1 MMSKSKADAAAGA
14 GGTQG
19 PPALRRGAGGRVEPA
34 SLAAVIQWFLDYDE
48 RVAVVRFPAVEA
60 LFQWRQ
66 QEELKAGEVEGGGR
80 QQGPPT
86 LRRGA
91 DGRVEPASLAG
102 VIQWFL
108 DYDERVAVVR
118 FPAVEALFQWR
129 REEEAKGGEEDTLGL
144 SRAED
149 RLAVGVMQ
157 ALVEHDTEG
166 GLHAWIKELL
176 AALEDARQTNEAI
189 AEAYGLKP
197 SEDSSVVHEAEKIPS
212 RRERDISLN
221 CCWLE
226 TLCTAEARVLGW
238 AYQGL
243 YGRAFHPENF

>member
-1 MMSKSKADAAAGA
+1 MSQTKSDAPMGMGGA
-14 GGTQG
+14 QG
-19 PPALRRGAGGRVEPA
+19 PPTLRRDVGGRVEPA

-66 QEELKAGEVEGGGR
+66 AEELKG
-80 QQGPPT
+80 T
-86 LRRGA
+86 
-91 DGRVEPASLAG
+91 
-102 VIQWFL
+102 
-108 DYDERVAVVR
+108 
-118 FPAVEALFQWR
+118 
-129 REEEAKGGEEDTLGL
+129 EESFGFN
-144 SRAED
+144 RAED

-166 GLHAWIKELL
+166 ALHGWIKELL

-197 SEDSSVVHEAEKIPS
+197 SEDSSVVHESEKIPS
-212 RRERDISLN
+212 RRERDIYLN

>member
-1 MMSKSKADAAAGA
+1 MTSKAEADSAASERE
-14 GGTQG
+14 TQG
-19 PPALRRGAGGRVEPA
+19 PPALRRDAHGRVEPA

-66 QEELKAGEVEGGGR
+66 QEELKGR
-80 QQGPPT
+80 
-86 LRRGA
+86 
-91 DGRVEPASLAG
+91 
-102 VIQWFL
+102 
-108 DYDERVAVVR
+108 DEAVAFR
-118 FPAVEALFQWR
+118 L
-129 REEEAKGGEEDTLGL
+129 
-144 SRAED
+144 AED

-157 ALVEHDTEG
+157 ALVEHDSEG
-166 GLHAWIKELL
+166 ALHAWIKDLL
-176 AALEDARQTNEAI
+176 AALDDAQKTNESI

-197 SEDSSVVHEAEKIPS
+197 SEESSVVSEAEKIPS
-212 RRERDISLN
+212 RRERDIYLN

>member
-1 MMSKSKADAAAGA
+1 MSQTKPDSGPNA

-19 PPALRRGAGGRVEPA
+19 PPLLRRDAEGRVEPS
-34 SLAAVIQWFLDYDE
+34 SLAGVIQWFLDYDE

-66 QEELKAGEVEGGGR
+66 QEELKGLGDEAVAFR
-80 QQGPPT
+80 Q
-86 LRRGA
+86 
-91 DGRVEPASLAG
+91 
-102 VIQWFL
+102 
-108 DYDERVAVVR
+108 
-118 FPAVEALFQWR
+118 
-129 REEEAKGGEEDTLGL
+129 
-144 SRAED
+144 AED

-166 GLHAWIKELL
+166 KLHGWIKQLL
-176 AALEDARQTNEAI
+176 SALDDASKTNEAI
-189 AEAYGLKP
+189 SEAYGLKP
-197 SEDSSVVHEAEKIPS
+197 SEESGVVQESEKIPS
-212 RRERDISLN
+212 RREREVYLN

-243 YGRAFHPENF
+243 HGRAFHPDNF

>member
-1 MMSKSKADAAAGA
+1 MSMSKTEPKAGTN
-14 GGTQG
+14 GTQA
-19 PPALRRGAGGRVEPA
+19 PPAFRRDAQGRVEPA

-66 QEELKAGEVEGGGR
+66 QEEPKGSE
-80 QQGPPT
+80 
-86 LRRGA
+86 
-91 DGRVEPASLAG
+91 EPFG
-102 VIQWFL
+102 FN
-108 DYDERVAVVR
+108 
-118 FPAVEALFQWR
+118 
-129 REEEAKGGEEDTLGL
+129 
-144 SRAED
+144 RAED
-149 RLAVGVMQ
+149 RLAIGVMQ
-157 ALVEHDTEG
+157 ALVEHDTEAE
-166 GLHAWIKELL
+166 LHDWIKELL
-176 AALEDARQTNEAI
+176 AALEDARQTNESI

-197 SEDSSVVHEAEKIPS
+197 SEDASVVTEAEKIPS
-212 RRERDISLN
+212 RRERDIYLN

>member
-1 MMSKSKADAAAGA
+1 MSNSKSEAAAVS
-14 GGTQG
+14 QG
-19 PPALRRGAGGRVEPA
+19 PPPLRRDARGRVEPS

-66 QEELKAGEVEGGGR
+66 AGEPGGR
-80 QQGPPT
+80 
-86 LRRGA
+86 
-91 DGRVEPASLAG
+91 
-102 VIQWFL
+102 
-108 DYDERVAVVR
+108 
-118 FPAVEALFQWR
+118 
-129 REEEAKGGEEDTLGL
+129 EDSVGFN
-144 SRAED
+144 RAED

-157 ALVEHDTEG
+157 ALVEHDSEPA
-166 GLHAWIKELL
+166 LHAWIKELL

-189 AEAYGLKP
+189 AEAYGLNP

-212 RRERDISLN
+212 RRERDIYLS

-243 YGRAFHPENF
+243 HGRAFHPENF

>member
-1 MMSKSKADAAAGA
+1 MSKSKSEV
-14 GGTQG
+14 TQG
-19 PPALRRGAGGRVEPA
+19 PPLMRRDA
-34 SLAAVIQWFLDYDE
+34 Q
-48 RVAVVRFPAVEA
+48 
-60 LFQWRQ
+60 
-66 QEELKAGEVEGGGR
+66 
-80 QQGPPT
+80 
-86 LRRGA
+86 
-91 DGRVEPASLAG
+91 GRVEPASLAG

-129 REEEAKGGEEDTLGL
+129 QQEEQKGAEEPF
-144 SRAED
+144 RFNPAED
-149 RLAVGVMQ
+149 GLAFAVRQPLVKHNSEP
-157 ALVEHDTEG
+157 ALQG
-166 GLHAWIKELL
+166 GIKELL

-212 RRERDISLN
+212 RRERDIYLN

-243 YGRAFHPENF
+243 YGRAFRPDSF

>member
-1 MMSKSKADAAAGA
+1 MSKTETDEGA
-14 GGTQG
+14 GGQFQ
-19 PPALRRGAGGRVEPA
+19 PPPLRRDAGGRVEP
-34 SLAAVIQWFLDYDE
+34 S
-48 RVAVVRFPAVEA
+48 
-60 LFQWRQ
+60 
-66 QEELKAGEVEGGGR
+66 
-80 QQGPPT
+80 
-86 LRRGA
+86 
-91 DGRVEPASLAG
+91 SLAG

-129 REEEAKGGEEDTLGL
+129 QQEALKERPEAYAF

-157 ALVEHDTEG
+157 ALVEHDTEA

-176 AALEDARQTNEAI
+176 AALDDASKTNEAI

-197 SEDSSVVHEAEKIPS
+197 SEESSVVAEAEKIPS
-212 RRERDISLN
+212 RREREIYLN

-238 AYQGL
+238 AYKGL
-243 YGRAFHPENF
+243 YGRAFHPDNF

>member
-1 MMSKSKADAAAGA
+1 MSKSKSEAGN
-14 GGTQG
+14 GTQG
-19 PPALRRGAGGRVEPA
+19 PPLMRRDAQGRVEPA

-66 QEELKAGEVEGGGR
+66 AEELKG
-80 QQGPPT
+80 
-86 LRRGA
+86 
-91 DGRVEPASLAG
+91 
-102 VIQWFL
+102 
-108 DYDERVAVVR
+108 
-118 FPAVEALFQWR
+118 
-129 REEEAKGGEEDTLGL
+129 REEDFGFN
-144 SRAED
+144 RAED

-157 ALVEHDTEG
+157 ALVEHDDERA
-166 GLHAWIKELL
+166 LHQWVKELL
-176 AALEDARQTNEAI
+176 AALEDARQTNESI

-197 SEDSSVVHEAEKIPS
+197 SEDSSVVQEAEKIPS
-212 RRERDISLN
+212 RRERDIYLN

>member
-1 MMSKSKADAAAGA
+1 MAQSKSEAAG
-14 GGTQG
+14 QG
-19 PPALRRGAGGRVEPA
+19 PPLMRRDARGRVEPA

-66 QEELKAGEVEGGGR
+66 AEELKGR
-80 QQGPPT
+80 
-86 LRRGA
+86 
-91 DGRVEPASLAG
+91 
-102 VIQWFL
+102 
-108 DYDERVAVVR
+108 
-118 FPAVEALFQWR
+118 
-129 REEEAKGGEEDTLGL
+129 EDSFGFN
-144 SRAED
+144 RAED

-157 ALVEHDTEG
+157 ALVEHDTEP
-166 GLHAWIKELL
+166 GLHGWIRELL
-176 AALEDARQTNEAI
+176 AALEDARQTNESI

-212 RRERDISLN
+212 RRERDIYLN

-238 AYQGL
+238 AYHGL
-243 YGRAFHPENF
+243 YGRAFHPDNF

>member
-1 MMSKSKADAAAGA
+1 MSDSNSKGAGA
-14 GGTQG
+14 ERHG
-19 PPALRRGAGGRVEPA
+19 PPEARLGAGGRVDPA
-34 SLAAVIQWFLDYDE
+34 SLAEVIQWFLDYDE

-66 QEELKAGEVEGGGR
+66 REELKGR
-80 QQGPPT
+80 
-86 LRRGA
+86 
-91 DGRVEPASLAG
+91 
-102 VIQWFL
+102 
-108 DYDERVAVVR
+108 
-118 FPAVEALFQWR
+118 
-129 REEEAKGGEEDTLGL
+129 GEETVAFRL
-144 SRAED
+144 AED

-166 GLHAWIKELL
+166 GLHAWIKQLL
-176 AALEDARQTNEAI
+176 SALDDASKTNEAI

-197 SEDSSVVHEAEKIPS
+197 SEESGVVEEAEKIPS
-212 RRERDISLN
+212 RREREVYLN

-243 YGRAFHPENF
+243 YGRPFHPDNF

>member
-14 GGTQG
+14 NATQG
-19 PPALRRGAGGRVEPA
+19 PPVLRRDAQQRIEPA
-34 SLAAVIQWFLDYDE
+34 SLAAVIQWFLDYDG

-66 QEELKAGEVEGGGR
+66 QEELKGSA
-80 QQGPPT
+80 
-86 LRRGA
+86 
-91 DGRVEPASLAG
+91 EP
-102 VIQWFL
+102 
-108 DYDERVAVVR
+108 
-118 FPAVEALFQWR
+118 
-129 REEEAKGGEEDTLGL
+129 LGFN
-144 SRAED
+144 RAED

-157 ALVEHDTEG
+157 ALVEHDTEPA
-166 GLHAWIKELL
+166 LHGWIKELL
-176 AALEDARQTNEAI
+176 SALEDARQTNESI

-197 SEDSSVVHEAEKIPS
+197 SEDSSVVREAEKIPS
-212 RRERDISLN
+212 RRERDIYLN

-243 YGRAFHPENF
+243 YGRAFRPDNF

>member
-1 MMSKSKADAAAGA
+1 MSESKSKAAGA
-14 GGTQG
+14 DAQG
-19 PPALRRGAGGRVEPA
+19 PPALSRDAQGRVEPA
-34 SLAAVIQWFLDYDE
+34 TLAAVIQWFLDYDE

-66 QEELKAGEVEGGGR
+66 AEELKGR
-80 QQGPPT
+80 
-86 LRRGA
+86 
-91 DGRVEPASLAG
+91 
-102 VIQWFL
+102 
-108 DYDERVAVVR
+108 
-118 FPAVEALFQWR
+118 
-129 REEEAKGGEEDTLGL
+129 EDSFGFN
-144 SRAED
+144 RAED

-157 ALVEHDTEG
+157 ALVEHDTERA
-166 GLHAWIKELL
+166 LHGWIKELL
-176 AALEDARQTNEAI
+176 AALEDARQTNESI

-212 RRERDISLN
+212 RRERDIYLS

-243 YGRAFHPENF
+243 YGRAFHPDNF